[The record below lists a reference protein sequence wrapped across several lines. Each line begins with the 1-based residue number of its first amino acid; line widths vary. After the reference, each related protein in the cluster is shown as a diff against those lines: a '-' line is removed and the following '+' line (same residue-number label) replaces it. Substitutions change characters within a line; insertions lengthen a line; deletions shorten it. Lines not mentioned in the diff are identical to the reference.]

1 MSTAYIVRARVRD
14 LGSTGD
20 VYNQTSENFAV
31 FTHNIFHITDRLDLT
46 LGLRYTNE
54 TKDFDAAFSN
64 DNIICPQN
72 RALLSSLL
80 ATPLA
85 GLAGGL
91 ISLSCQGNSTA

>member
-1 MSTAYIVRARVRD
+1 

-72 RALLSSLL
+72 RALLSGLL